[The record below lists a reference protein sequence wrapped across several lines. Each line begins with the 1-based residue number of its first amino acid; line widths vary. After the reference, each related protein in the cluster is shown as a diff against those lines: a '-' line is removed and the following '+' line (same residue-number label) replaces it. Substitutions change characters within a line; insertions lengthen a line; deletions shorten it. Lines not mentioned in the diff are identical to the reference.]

1 MLANILYHTN
11 KKIDSLL
18 AKLTADFYK
27 DFKYSFVKEVSEMEL
42 KAFIGLSFLS
52 NRDALN

>member
-52 NRDALN
+52 NRDARN